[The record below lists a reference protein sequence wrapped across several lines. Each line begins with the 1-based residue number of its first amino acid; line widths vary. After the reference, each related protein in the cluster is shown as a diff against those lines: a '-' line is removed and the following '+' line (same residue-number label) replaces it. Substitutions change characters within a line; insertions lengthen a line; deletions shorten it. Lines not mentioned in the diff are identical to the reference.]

1 MQDLRG
7 LKRGI
12 EQREV
17 QVLSIYARSQ
27 HTFSVPHISLPLVAL
42 ARAHQ
47 PFRMLGDGQEESWV
61 F

>member
-27 HTFSVPHISLPLVAL
+27 HTFSAPHISLPLVAL

-47 PFRMLGDGQEESWV
+47 TM
-61 F
+61 